1 MNTPWPWPYP
11 RRIAHR
17 GAGLLAPENTLAA
30 LRLGAEHG
38 YTMFEFDVKL
48 SADGVAVLM
57 HDATLARTAG
67 LEGCVADRSWAD
79 LAHCDVGSWHS
90 PRYAG
95 EGIPTLARVGRWLH
109 ANRFYANIEIKPCP
123 GREVETAARIVE
135 YLDHHWPKAMVP
147 PLLSS
152 FSEAALAQALAL
164 APHWPRA
171 LLLKELPADW
181 LDRCSRLACVAV
193 DPHHRSLDAE
203 VVQQAHR
210 AGLRVLTYTVNDPQR
225 VSELDA
231 MGVDA
236 VITDALDILSPA

>member
-1 MNTPWPWPYP
+1 MNNPWPYP

-17 GAGLLAPENTLAA
+17 GAGLLAPENTFAA
-30 LRLGAEHG
+30 LRVGAEHG

-48 SADGVAVLM
+48 SADGVAILM

-67 LEGCVADRSWAD
+67 AEGCVADRPWVD
-79 LAHCDVGSWHS
+79 LADCDVGSWHS

-95 EGIPTLARVGRWLH
+95 EGIPTLARVGRWLQ
-109 ANRFYANIEIKPCP
+109 ANRFFANVEIKPCP
-123 GREVETAARIVE
+123 GRELETAARIVE
-135 YLDHHWPKAMVP
+135 YLDDHWPEAIAP

-152 FSEAALAQALAL
+152 FSETALAQAQAL

-171 LLLKELPADW
+171 LLLKELPVEW
-181 LDRCSRLACVAV
+181 LERCLALGCVAV
-193 DPHHRSLDAE
+193 DPHQRSIDVE
-203 VVQQAHR
+203 VVQQAHQ

-225 VSELDA
+225 ASELDA

-236 VITDALDILSPA
+236 IITDAVDILSPA